1 MTRTLPEPVE
11 RARDLVSPRLTEVA
25 GRLAPEIWT
34 VVGYHFGW
42 SGTDGAPGQGL
53 GGKAVRPALAL
64 LSAEA
69 AGAEPQVALDGA
81 VAVELVHNFSLLH
94 DDIMDRDRERHHRA
108 TAWTIFGEPRAI
120 LAGDALVNLSIEVLL
135 EEPTGERVAAAALL
149 SRATARMI
157 DGQAQDLAL
166 EGRPDVT
173 VEESLAMI
181 SAKTA
186 ALLSCASAIGA
197 VLAGAAHE
205 LVAALSAYGE
215 HVGVAFQAVD
225 DQLGIW
231 GQPELT
237 GKPRW
242 NDLRQRKSS
251 LPVVSA
257 LEQRGADAERLRE
270 LLSRPDLGEGEVA
283 EAAEL
288 VEACGGR
295 RFAAEEAERRLGL
308 ALRELEQ
315 AAIEGPARDELAELA
330 HFIVERE
337 F

>member
-11 RARDLVSPRLTEVA
+11 RARELVSPRLQELA
-25 GRLAPEIWT
+25 GRLAPEIWA

-42 SGTDGAPGQGL
+42 SGADGAPDNSL

-69 AGAEPQVALDGA
+69 AEGEPEVALDGA
-81 VAVELVHNFSLLH
+81 AAVELVHNFSLLH

-108 TAWTIFGEPRAI
+108 TAWTMFGEPRAI

-135 EEPTGERVAAAALL
+135 ERPTPERVRAAALL

-173 VEESLAMI
+173 VDECLSMI

-197 VLAGAAHE
+197 VLAGGDDE

-231 GQPELT
+231 GQPAVT
-237 GKPRW
+237 GKPTFG
-242 NDLRQRKSS
+242 DLRQRKRS
-251 LPVVSA
+251 LPVAAA
-257 LEQRGADAERLRE
+257 LESGGDEARRLADLLAKPDPTEEE
-270 LLSRPDLGEGEVA
+270 LAR
-283 EAAEL
+283 AAEL
-288 VEACGGR
+288 VENAGGR
-295 RFAAEEAERRLGL
+295 ARAQEEADRRLRL
-308 ALRELEQ
+308 ALDELEQ
-315 AAIEGPARDELAELA
+315 ANMPDRTRAELA
-330 HFIVERE
+330 ALAVFITSRE

>member
-1 MTRTLPEPVE
+1 MTRALPEPVE
-11 RARDLVSPRLTEVA
+11 RARELVAPRLHAVA
-25 GRLAPEIWT
+25 GRLAPELWA

-42 SGTDGAPGQGL
+42 TDADGAPGNGL

-69 AGAEPQVALDGA
+69 IGAEPDVALDGA

-108 TAWTIFGEPRAI
+108 TAWTLFGEPRAI
-120 LAGDALVNLSIEVLL
+120 LAGDALVNLSVDVLL
-135 EEPTGERVAAAALL
+135 EPATPERVSAAALL

-173 VEESLAMI
+173 VDECLAMI

-197 VLAGAAHE
+197 VLAGGDDR

-231 GQPELT
+231 GEPEVT
-237 GKPRW
+237 GKPTFG
-242 NDLRQRKSS
+242 DLRQRKRS
-251 LPVVSA
+251 LPVAAA
-257 LEQRGADAERLRE
+257 LEAGGADAESLTRL
-270 LLSRPDLGEGEVA
+270 LARPDLSEEELA
-283 EAAEL
+283 LAAEL
-288 VEACGGR
+288 VERAGGR
-295 RFAAEEAERRLGL
+295 ARAQEEADGRLRL
-308 ALRELEQ
+308 ALEELER
-315 AAIEGPARDELAELA
+315 AAMPEHVRAELA
-330 HFIVERE
+330 SLARFIAFRE